1 MHLYRKKKKE
11 IEQRTVRKKN
21 SSGNANLFEEH
32 RTYVGVVVATL
43 RADHYSTL
51 YIVGYSCT
59 KDRNANT
66 SYSLNMRNYPFTS
79 VKMYMHDVIEE

>member
-11 IEQRTVRKKN
+11 IEQRTVRKKTQVGMQIYFKN
-21 SSGNANLFEEH
+21 IEHTSELSSP
-32 RTYVGVVVATL
+32 RYV
-43 RADHYSTL
+43 HYSTL

-66 SYSLNMRNYPFTS
+66 PYSFNMRNYPFTS